1 MMYNSLKQIF
11 SVSTEFNNMP
21 SLSTTD
27 DKLYDTIVYY
37 YEAKQDYIL
46 QVNSS

>member
-1 MMYNSLKQIF
+1 MIF

-21 SLSTTD
+21 LMPTTD

-37 YEAKQDYIL
+37 CEAKQDYIL
-46 QVNSS
+46 HVNSS